1 MAPLHES
8 DLHPD
13 PIEQFRRWFDQALAA
28 QGPRADAAALATAT
42 PDGVPSVRMV
52 LLKGVDAR
60 GFVFY
65 TNDRSTKGHD
75 LAANPRAAMAFY
87 WPALHRQV
95 RVAGPVR
102 SVTREESDA
111 YWRTR
116 PREARL
122 AAAASDQSAVLPD
135 RETLH
140 RRFRELSG
148 RHPGEDVPRPD
159 HWRGFRIAPEAIEF
173 WQGHEHRL
181 HDRLRYRADGTGGW
195 RIERLAP

>member
-1 MAPLHES
+1 MARLHES
-8 DLHPD
+8 DLHAD
-13 PIEQFRRWFDQALAA
+13 PIEQFRRWFDQALEA

-42 PDGVPSVRMV
+42 PEGVPSVRMV
-52 LLKGVDAR
+52 LLKGVDHR

-65 TNDRSTKGHD
+65 TNDRSAKGRD
-75 LAANPRAAMAFY
+75 LTANPRAAMAFY

-95 RVAGPVR
+95 RVAGAVR
-102 SVTREESDA
+102 PVTREESDT

-140 RRFRELSG
+140 RRFRELAE
-148 RHPGEDVPRPD
+148 RYPGEDVPRPD
-159 HWRGFRIAPEAIEF
+159 NWRGFRVVPEAIEF
-173 WQGHEHRL
+173 WQGHESRL
-181 HDRLRYRADGTGGW
+181 HDRLRYTPDGEGSW
-195 RIERLAP
+195 KVERLAP